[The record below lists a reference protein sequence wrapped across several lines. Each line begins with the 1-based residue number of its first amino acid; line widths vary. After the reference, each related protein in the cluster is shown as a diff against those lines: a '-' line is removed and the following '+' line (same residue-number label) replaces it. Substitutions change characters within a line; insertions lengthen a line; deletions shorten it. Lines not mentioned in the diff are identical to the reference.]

1 MFFVLKKLLDEERV
15 FLDGITKVLMKLMQS
30 EVISDAEGQMA
41 RIGKPFFEGEDEF
54 SVKLE

>member
-1 MFFVLKKLLDEERV
+1 MVLKKLLDEERV